1 MNVKRVYTTILAC
14 ALALTCTIFPAK
26 AVESPDGAI
35 MPMQELECTVL
46 AAPVESLQ
54 NDFGPARAFTRVD
67 ISIPAKTS
75 SGRDKSFHLEAGE
88 VVRINCSYSPES
100 ASIDFGLI
108 APDGAFYYVNVTDGS
123 INKSIQVDETG
134 DYTLAVRNNSSE
146 TVSVVG
152 FVHY

>member
-1 MNVKRVYTTILAC
+1 MNVKRVYTAILAC
-14 ALALTCTIFPAK
+14 ALVLSCAISPAK
-26 AVESPDGAI
+26 AVETPDRAI
-35 MPMQELECTVL
+35 TPMRELECTVL
-46 AAPVESLQ
+46 AAPVEPWQDNSEL
-54 NDFGPARAFTRVD
+54 ARAFTRID

-134 DYTLAVRNNSSE
+134 DYTLAVRNNSSD

>member
-1 MNVKRVYTTILAC
+1 MKVKQVYTAILAC
-14 ALALTCTIFPAK
+14 ALALCCVIWPAK
-26 AVESPDGAI
+26 AVEFPDGEI
-35 MPMQELECTVL
+35 TPLRELECTML
-46 AAPVESLQ
+46 TALVEPWQ
-54 NDFGPARAFTRVD
+54 NNSAPARAFSRID
-67 ISIPAKTS
+67 FSISAKTS
-75 SGRDKSFHLEAGE
+75 SGGNKSLHLEAGE

-134 DYTLAVRNNSSE
+134 GYTLAVRNNSSE

>member
-1 MNVKRVYTTILAC
+1 MKKKQVYTAILAC
-14 ALALTCTIFPAK
+14 ALALCCVVWPAK
-26 AVESPDGAI
+26 AVEFPGGEI
-35 MPMQELECTVL
+35 TPLRELESTIL
-46 AAPVESLQ
+46 AAPIEPWQ
-54 NDFGPARAFTRVD
+54 NDFGPARAFSRVNS
-67 ISIPAKTS
+67 SIPPKTFL
-75 SGRDKSFHLEAGE
+75 GGNKNFHLEAGE

-134 DYTLAVRNNSSE
+134 DYTLAVRNNSSD